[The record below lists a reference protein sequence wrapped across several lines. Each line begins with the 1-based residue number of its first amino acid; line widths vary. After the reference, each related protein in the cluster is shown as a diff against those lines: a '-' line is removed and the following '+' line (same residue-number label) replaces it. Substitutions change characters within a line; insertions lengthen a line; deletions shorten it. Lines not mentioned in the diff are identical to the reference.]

1 MVNKQY
7 LKENGLLEAHKKF
20 YRMCQESYIPSIEE
34 ELEEED
40 NNEQQPPQNGGN
52 GEPMGNN
59 LPLPNSNDGQDTNQ
73 TEVGIGG
80 LPQEGELQNTPQN
93 NDVLDLDGD
102 SDSDES
108 PFGDSDEDE
117 DKEDDGETIDIDDLT
132 DAQEKLNHKTNKIG
146 LDLGKV
152 DDRIERL
159 IASVGKIEQM
169 IDSNNMEIIKLK
181 QEFEKRNPTQV
192 EKLELRRKYDSAGF
206 TETPEE
212 AMAKSLKER
221 GNYDV
226 TFGDEKP
233 NYKQYTIT
241 KDDVNNINSNS
252 IAQSFYKIDDDDI
265 QDINKIFD
273 LK

>member
-40 NNEQQPPQNGGN
+40 NNEQQPPQNGGTE
-52 GEPMGNN
+52 EPMGNN
-59 LPLPNSNDGQDTNQ
+59 LPLPNSNNEQDTNQ

-80 LPQEGELQNTPQN
+80 LPQEGEVQNTPQN
-93 NDVLDLDGD
+93 DNV
-102 SDSDES
+102 
-108 PFGDSDEDE
+108 
-117 DKEDDGETIDIDDLT
+117 ETIDIDDLT

-169 IDSNNMEIIKLK
+169 IDSNNMEIINLK
-181 QEFEKRNPTQV
+181 KEFEKRNPTQV

-241 KDDVNNINSNS
+241 KDDVNNINGNS

-265 QDINKIFD
+265 QDINKLFD
-273 LK
+273 LQ